1 MTRFRTP
8 NFRGRHA
15 VILHRKS
22 NGTEQLARQL
32 ERLGMTVEI
41 CWPALPTENLTADV
55 IFFDADNGFD
65 GLFPWSPGEAP
76 MPLIAL
82 LGSELPGRLEWA
94 LAQGIASHVV
104 KPVQSSGVFSA
115 LVIAASNFDSA
126 KAQRAE
132 LQDLKARLGRRPEV
146 IKAVVNLMQLG
157 LLDEDAAFG
166 CLRSA
171 AMDERITIEE
181 FCSRLDGDR
190 LNQLIHHQARG
201 KWRVEE

>member
-15 VILHRKS
+15 IILHRSSK
-22 NGTEQLARQL
+22 GTGQLARQL
-32 ERLGMTVEI
+32 ERLGMTVEV
-41 CWPALPTENLTADV
+41 CWPDFPAEGSSADV
-55 IFFDADNGFD
+55 VFFDADNGFD
-65 GLFPWSPGEAP
+65 GLFPWAQGEAP

-115 LVIAASNFDSA
+115 LVIAASNFDAA
-126 KAQRAE
+126 KTQQEQFEE
-132 LQDLKARLGRRPEV
+132 LQARLGRRPDV
-146 IKAVVNLMQLG
+146 IRAVVNLMQLG
-157 LLDEDAAFG
+157 LLDEDTAFS

-181 FCSRLDGDR
+181 FCSRLDADR
-190 LNQLIHHQARG
+190 LAQLIRHQSRD